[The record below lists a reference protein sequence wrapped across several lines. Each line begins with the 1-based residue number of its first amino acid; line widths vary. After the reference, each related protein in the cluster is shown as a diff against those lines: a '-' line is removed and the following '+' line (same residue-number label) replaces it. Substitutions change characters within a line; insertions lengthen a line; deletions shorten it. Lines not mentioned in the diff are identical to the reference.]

1 MILPE
6 EVKKALS
13 MLEEAGFEAYLVGG
27 CVRDF
32 LLGKM
37 PHDFDITTNALPEET
52 EEVFEG
58 FQVIE
63 TGIKHGTVTVLMNN
77 MPLEMTTYRADGSYS
92 DGRHPDEV
100 HFTRRLEEDLAR
112 RDFTINA
119 IAYNPKRG
127 IVDGFGGRQDL
138 SQKQIRTVGEAK
150 KRFTED
156 ALRIVRALRFSSELG
171 FSLEEQTA
179 AAAQALKEILA
190 RVSAERIYTE
200 LTKLLC
206 GENVR
211 NVLISY
217 PEILGVWLPE
227 LLPMVGF
234 HQHNFHHIYTVW
246 EHTAAVVEAIQPVPY
261 LRWAALLHD
270 CGKPGTFSMG
280 ADGVGHFYGHY
291 KRSTDMAEVILDRLK
306 TDRDTRTRIINL
318 IRYHDTPL
326 EQEPKSIK
334 RMLNK
339 LGTELFFDLI
349 KLQRADNMGQAP
361 QFRDRQQK
369 LDGIETMALEILNS
383 ADCFS
388 LRNLAISG
396 KDLIALG
403 IPTGPA
409 MGKILKLLLEAVID
423 GQLANEKLPL
433 LRKAKEYYGKELKN

>member
-13 MLEEAGFEAYLVGG
+13 MLEDAGFEAYLVGG

-37 PHDFDITTNALPEET
+37 PRDFDITTNALPEET
-52 EEVFEG
+52 EEVFGG

-63 TGIKHGTVTVLMNN
+63 TGIKHGTVTVLINN

-127 IVDGFGGRQDL
+127 IVDRFGGRQDL

-171 FSLEEQTA
+171 FSMEEQTA
-179 AAAQALKEILA
+179 AAAQTLRERLSK
-190 RVSAERIYTE
+190 VSAERIYTE

-217 PEILGVWLPE
+217 PEIPGVWLPE

-246 EHTAAVVEAIQPVPY
+246 EHTAAVVEAIQPVPH

-280 ADGVGHFYGHY
+280 ADGVGHFYGHH
-291 KRSTDMAEVILDRLK
+291 KRSTALAEIILDRLK
-306 TDRDTRTRIINL
+306 TDRDTRTRIITL

-326 EQEPKSIK
+326 EQEPKSVK

-339 LGTELFFDLI
+339 LGAELFFDLI

-369 LDGIETMALEILNS
+369 LDGIEAMALEILNS

-388 LRNLAISG
+388 LKNLAVSG
-396 KDLIALG
+396 EDLIALG
-403 IPTGPA
+403 IPAGPT

-423 GQLANEKLPL
+423 GQLANEKPPL
-433 LRKAKEYYGKELKN
+433 LRKAKEYYVKEQKN